1 MCGCVCNADDNLFQD
16 DLGEAKPLQPQ
27 YSDFIGGIVSAGPG
41 TSLLVVRAHSIVL
54 PSYASTGG
62 RRPAPAPKDYIS
74 RLVLSTVERAKN
86 EFTTRASTLR
96 RSKRNRAAEQVL
108 KRASWNSD
116 ITSTPID
123 QMDNNRGMR
132 GANDDASDRSTS
144 TKSSQ
149 LTNASS
155 NSSYTAGGGGGVR
168 TTSGAKKKT
177 PAPPPKPTTTILS
190 LEDRDLVIIDGNDI
204 KESVQNESE
213 VIVVDHPPKEV
224 STAAS
229 NSGEVDLMD
238 ILGNNWPALAGDTAH
253 GLNAAERRP
262 SNGQVMKPNL
272 GELPSTRNKSMNII
286 SHLKH
291 SNRGTTL
298 SRNSSTAGHQYQQE
312 SGGGGG
318 GASGSTNSSFES
330 SHSGSQASDR
340 RKSK

>member
-1 MCGCVCNADDNLFQD
+1 MH
-16 DLGEAKPLQPQ
+16 
-27 YSDFIGGIVSAGPG
+27 SGPG
-41 TSLLVVRAHSIVL
+41 TSLLVRAHSVVL
-54 PSYASTGG
+54 PSYAST
-62 RRPAPAPKDYIS
+62 RRRAHPAPPAPKDYIS
-74 RLVLSTVERAKN
+74 KLLLNTVERAKN

-96 RSKRNRAAEQVL
+96 RSKRNRAEEQRL
-108 KRASWNSD
+108 KRASWNSGVD
-116 ITSTPID
+116 SASLPAID
-123 QMDNNRGMR
+123 TMDNNRGMR

-155 NSSYTAGGGGGVR
+155 NSSSTAGGGAGGK

-190 LEDRDLVIIDGNDI
+190 LGDRDVVIIDDNDI

-213 VIVVDHPPKEV
+213 VIVVENPPKDV
-224 STAAS
+224 TTAS
-229 NSGEVDLMD
+229 NSGDVDLME

-272 GELPSTRNKSMNII
+272 GESTTRNKSMNII

-291 SNRGTTL
+291 SNNRGTGL
-298 SRNSSTAGHQYQQE
+298 SRHSSSAAGHQYQQE
-312 SGGGGG
+312 S
-318 GASGSTNSSFES
+318 AAGSANSSFES